1 MRHAPNCSE
10 IGTFPSRACFDA
22 SQLPSRS
29 SVCKCVLL
37 IETLASHF
45 ARVILGNY
53 YEGEVEMAKGIHI
66 NAGLILTRFCGPAAE
81 VKVPPS
87 AVGGT

>member
-1 MRHAPNCSE
+1 
-10 IGTFPSRACFDA
+10 
-22 SQLPSRS
+22 
-29 SVCKCVLL
+29 L

>member
-1 MRHAPNCSE
+1 
-10 IGTFPSRACFDA
+10 
-22 SQLPSRS
+22 
-29 SVCKCVLL
+29 L

-66 NAGLILTRFCGPAAE
+66 NAGLILTHFCGPAAE